1 MGTPPHVPARAE
13 EREKRLAK
21 PERLFHEINLL
32 HLEGHYFAFDP
43 KAANVFPDPMKSV
56 EKRLRNPKINEE
68 QPIEIIP
75 HPGYGKP
82 SVFAYKV
89 YQAILK
95 KLSDYGHPVPEGVS
109 FGHRELMRLVGRT
122 STGGKNSKE
131 LVRVFNQ
138 FRNTS
143 INCWFYDKQ
152 TKTGGNLS
160 FSLANRFLYTYKGRG
175 SISLV
180 TLWLDPLLIKSINN
194 HYTFCLNF
202 ARMENL
208 EPIGV
213 ALYKHLYFHFSNI
226 YSTKHSEDFTFRKD
240 YEEICR
246 AWLGGLKVLRY
257 KAKIKQEQLGKHLE
271 ALKQTHL
278 IKSYEIEKNAEG
290 DGFNL
295 VFRPGRGFFEDYER
309 FYRRRMQAELPF
321 TLAVDEQTIQKP
333 QEIVQ
338 YFYKKLYGI
347 NGVDA
352 LGFSEKETSF
362 AASLLERLTMGEARE
377 FIDYGLGEAN
387 KTNFDIKTLGG
398 LKKYYPPYTRHLA
411 MQARAKTV
419 QASEDE
425 KRANE
430 RKLNAYD
437 SYRQEEV
444 AKIRG
449 TLSPAEIEDIETP
462 IRAELEGR
470 HPSGAKVLSG
480 WVRMRADRAIAER
493 HGVLSFEEWQERAG

>member
-1 MGTPPHVPARAE
+1 MGTQPPQPPEELEQRRIAKLAR
-13 EREKRLAK
+13 

-56 EKRLRNPKINEE
+56 EKRLLNPKINEE
-68 QPIEIIP
+68 QPIEVIP

-131 LVRVFNQ
+131 LVRVLNQ
-138 FRNTS
+138 FRNTA

-152 TKTGGNLS
+152 TKTAGNLS
-160 FSLANRFLYTYKGRG
+160 FSFANRFLYTYKGRG

-202 ARMENL
+202 ARMEKL
-208 EPIGV
+208 EPISV

-226 YSTKHSEDFTFRKD
+226 YSAKRSEDFVFRKD

-257 KAKIKQEQLGKHLE
+257 KAKIKQEQLGKHLD
-271 ALKQTHL
+271 ALKNT
-278 IKSYEIEKNAEG
+278 
-290 DGFNL
+290 
-295 VFRPGRGFFEDYER
+295 P
-309 FYRRRMQAELPF
+309 
-321 TLAVDEQTIQKP
+321 
-333 QEIVQ
+333 
-338 YFYKKLYGI
+338 
-347 NGVDA
+347 
-352 LGFSEKETSF
+352 
-362 AASLLERLTMGEARE
+362 SL
-377 FIDYGLGEAN
+377 
-387 KTNFDIKTLGG
+387 K
-398 LKKYYPPYTRHLA
+398 A
-411 MQARAKTV
+411 MK
-419 QASEDE
+419 
-425 KRANE
+425 
-430 RKLNAYD
+430 
-437 SYRQEEV
+437 
-444 AKIRG
+444 
-449 TLSPAEIEDIETP
+449 
-462 IRAELEGR
+462 
-470 HPSGAKVLSG
+470 
-480 WVRMRADRAIAER
+480 
-493 HGVLSFEEWQERAG
+493 